1 MLFFIVPTKHLEELV
16 RFSILGCFRAG
27 AHMERVHMDMLDPFP
42 PSEQGNKY
50 ILVMVDQFTKW
61 VEIHALP
68 DITAVQT
75 AKYAMDQFF
84 SRFGTPL
91 QIHTDQGGNF
101 DGNVMKALC
110 HLYCI
115 AKTQTTIDLVPM
127 ARLNGTID
135 FCFSSYTATAIQS
148 SKPGIRISRS

>member
-1 MLFFIVPTKHLEELV
+1 
-16 RFSILGCFRAG
+16 
-27 AHMERVHMDMLDPFP
+27 MERVHMDMLGPFP

-68 DITAVQT
+68 DVTAIGT
-75 AKYAMDQFF
+75 AKCAVDQFF

-101 DGNVMKALC
+101 DGNL
-110 HLYCI
+110 
-115 AKTQTTIDLVPM
+115 
-127 ARLNGTID
+127 
-135 FCFSSYTATAIQS
+135 
-148 SKPGIRISRS
+148 

>member
-1 MLFFIVPTKHLEELV
+1 
-16 RFSILGCFRAG
+16 
-27 AHMERVHMDMLDPFP
+27 MERVHMDMLDLFP
-42 PSEQGNKY
+42 PSEQENKY

-75 AKYAMDQFF
+75 AKCAVDQFF
-84 SRFGTPL
+84 SRFGTSL

-115 AKTQTTIDLVPM
+115 AQTKTTP
-127 ARLNGTID
+127 
-135 FCFSSYTATAIQS
+135 Y
-148 SKPGIRISRS
+148 